1 MEDVQTKKI
10 TMELKKK
17 PCHGNGLAKGYGCGK
32 ESYKR
37 KYGICDSCL
46 YDWYT
51 TNEVGKIM
59 FERLKI
65 KNKKKSDNAFKSDL
79 RQKLKTLS
87 DYEAEAKKVF
97 QKYIRLRDEGLNCI
111 SCNNPN
117 PKDWS
122 GGHYFPAGVY
132 SGLIFDE
139 RNCHAQCNSYCNMY
153 LSGNLSA
160 YRIGLVNRYGKEF
173 VEGLE
178 ADSIIKRNYKYTK
191 YELIEIKKKYE
202 AKIKELNG

>member
-1 MEDVQTKKI
+1 MKPKI
-10 TMELKKK
+10 CKRGINK
-17 PCHGNGLAKGYGCGK
+17 AKDFDGCGK
-32 ESYKR
+32 ETFKLTF
-37 KYGICDSCL
+37 GLCDSCL
-46 YDWYT
+46 YDFYT
-51 TNEVGKIM
+51 TDERGKVI
-59 FERLKI
+59 FEKRKLKV
-65 KNKKKSDNAFKSDL
+65 KQTKDKAFKSDL

-97 QKYIRLRDEGLNCI
+97 QKYVRLRDSGLNCI

-160 YRIGLVNRYGKEF
+160 YRIGLVNRYGREF
-173 VEGLE
+173 VEQLE
-178 ADSIIKRNYKYTK
+178 ADSIVKRNYKYTK
-191 YELIEIKKKYE
+191 EELIDIKNLYS
-202 AKIKELNG
+202 AKIKEITN